1 MTPSYLSVPE
11 LPEKLE
17 VDVDESLE
25 LGEEPLQELRLHV
38 QIAHHS
44 LAEHF
49 LDYLHNEKN
58 EAC

>member
-1 MTPSYLSVPE
+1 MPE

-17 VDVDESLE
+17 VNIDESLE
-25 LGEEPLQELRLHV
+25 LGEEPLQKLRLHV

-44 LAEHF
+44 LAEYF
-49 LDYLHNEKN
+49 LDYLDNKKN